1 MNFQI
6 HFDNIFP
13 INKTKKQKK
22 EPKPKKKQSNCNTL
36 YSPDCPTVQF
46 FSYKRCRD
54 NVNRANGFIFV
65 PFSS

>member
-22 EPKPKKKQSNCNTL
+22 EPKPKKKTEQLQYTL
-36 YSPDCPTVQF
+36 FT
-46 FSYKRCRD
+46 
-54 NVNRANGFIFV
+54 
-65 PFSS
+65 